1 MSEESK
7 DIEPRA
13 KWLLFRY
20 LIHELTAEEA
30 QELEQYCLQQPYL
43 RLVMQNL
50 DDKKLVMEYLDHREE
65 ARAKQHLP
73 KVLAAIRTPSTPAL
87 KRVRTISWPVRM
99 AAAVILLMLVAIG
112 IVVLKSRT
120 SNTQQMKAPADERG
134 SLVTANVNRATLTL
148 SDGRNILLNNTSNGE
163 IALDGGT
170 IISKEDSGHIA
181 YELKAGPA
189 QRIPGKE
196 AGISHNTVGYNILE
210 TRAGT
215 HYSVTLPDGSRVWL
229 NNLTSLRYPIA
240 FTGNSRV
247 VELNGEAYF
256 EITRNKERPF
266 FVRTAGKG
274 KAEIKVLGTS
284 FNVNAY
290 QDEPDTRT
298 TLFTGKVQVSA
309 AGRRETLEPYEQ
321 LIVSEN
327 KTWQT
332 LKNIHAGTAIAW
344 KQGTFSFER
353 DSLPRVLREI
363 ARQYDKD
370 LVIEG
375 PLQKHVYSAILPYS
389 DPLLSLMKNLS
400 DTSKRF
406 HYMITDTRI
415 IVSY

>member
-7 DIEPRA
+7 DIDPRA

-30 QELEQYCLQQPYL
+30 QELEQYCRQQPYL
-43 RLVMQNL
+43 RLVMQSL
-50 DDKKLVMEYLDHREE
+50 DDKKLVMEYLDYREE

-73 KVLAAIRTPSTPAL
+73 KVLAAIRTPTTAAP
-87 KRVRTISWPVRM
+87 KRVRSISWPVRM
-99 AAAVILLMLVAIG
+99 AAAAILLMLIG
-112 IVVLKSRT
+112 IGIMVLKPRT
-120 SNTQQMKAPADERG
+120 SNTQQMKAPAGEREWIA
-134 SLVTANVNRATLTL
+134 TANRATLTL
-148 SDGRNILLNNTSNGE
+148 SDGRKILLNNTSNGE
-163 IALDGGT
+163 IAMDSGVL
-170 IISKEDSGHIA
+170 ISKEDSGHIA

-196 AGISHNTVGYNILE
+196 ARINYNTVGYNILE
-210 TRAGT
+210 TSAGT

-247 VELNGEAYF
+247 VELDGEAYF

-266 FVRTAGKG
+266 FVRTAGNG

-298 TLFTGKVQVSA
+298 TLFTGIVQVSA

-321 LIVSEN
+321 LIISEN
-327 KTWQT
+327 KKWQT
-332 LKNIHAGTAIAW
+332 LKNIQAGTAIAW

-375 PLQKHVYSAILPYS
+375 ALQKHVYSAILPYS

-406 HYMITDTRI
+406 HYMITDTKI